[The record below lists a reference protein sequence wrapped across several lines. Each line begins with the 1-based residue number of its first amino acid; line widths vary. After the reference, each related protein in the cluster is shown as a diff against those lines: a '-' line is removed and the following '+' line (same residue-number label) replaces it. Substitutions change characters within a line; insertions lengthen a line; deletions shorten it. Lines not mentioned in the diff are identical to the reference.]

1 MKKINLEAVLFIF
14 TILFS
19 NLSMSSEKIICTAKY
34 LEFLNDGSTISEI
47 VALESLESSEYYIQL
62 SADLRGKNFSLSG
75 DIKQNTFY
83 VSITDLPDYTQG
95 SITTAAF
102 SNDHRLQLS
111 IVNKN
116 TVYKLEC
123 FKN

>member
-1 MKKINLEAVLFIF
+1 MKKIKLEAILFIL
-14 TILFS
+14 TILIS
-19 NLSMSSEKIICTAKY
+19 NVSMSSEKINCTAQY
-34 LEFLNDGSTISEI
+34 LEFLNDGSTISEY
-47 VALESLESSEYYIQL
+47 VPLESLESSEFYIQL
-62 SADLRGKNFSLSG
+62 SADLREKNFSISG

-95 SITTAAF
+95 SITTTSF

-116 TVYKLEC
+116 KVYKLEC